1 MRLRPCPR
9 ERELNLLLGR
19 GQWPQASPDELR
31 AHVDGC
37 RACQELLVVR
47 HAFTHERNRVA
58 AQARL
63 DSPGALWWRAQ
74 LRRRNAAIE
83 RISRPLLGAEI
94 FALAVCLAS
103 AAAYAFWLTR
113 RGFDWLAWLGD
124 IPRALHLGAL
134 VPNSWSELPGGI
146 WMAVTAGAMA
156 ALMGGVF
163 LYFRSEKH

>member
-1 MRLRPCPR
+1 MRFRPCPR

-19 GQWPQASPDELR
+19 GQWPQASSDELR

-37 RACQELLVVR
+37 RACRELLVVR
-47 HAFTHERNRVA
+47 QAFTHERNLA
-58 AQARL
+58 ACQARL

-83 RISRPLLGAEI
+83 RISRPLLGADI

-103 AAAYAFWLTR
+103 AAAYALWLTR
-113 RGFDWLAWLGD
+113 RGFDWFAWLAD
-124 IPRALHLGAL
+124 IRRALHFGAL
-134 VPNSWSELPGGI
+134 RPDSWSELPGGL
-146 WMAVTAGAMA
+146 WMALSAVAMA